1 MILVGLNI
9 ESINCAG
16 RGGIEQIFFECNDI
30 HEAAVET
37 LKCNHSNSFW
47 SVSVISGE
55 FHDTETKRTWSV
67 DSGGHTQKDY
77 HSENSVS
84 FRHRWD
90 EEKEN
95 GYE

>member
-9 ESINCAG
+9 ESINCVG
-16 RGGIEQIFFECNDI
+16 HGGTTKTFFECDDI
-30 HEAAVET
+30 HEAAIET

-47 SVSVISGE
+47 VHSVLSGE

-77 HSENSVS
+77 HNENSVS
-84 FRHRWD
+84 FRRRWN
-90 EEKEN
+90 EEKES
-95 GYE
+95 GHD